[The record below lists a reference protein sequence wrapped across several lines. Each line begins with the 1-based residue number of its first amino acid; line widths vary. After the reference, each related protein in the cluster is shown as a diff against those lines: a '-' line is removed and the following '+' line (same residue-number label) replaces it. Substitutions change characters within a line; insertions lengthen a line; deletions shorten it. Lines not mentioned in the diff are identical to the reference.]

1 MRAPVANPPP
11 NTHRRMLASR
21 GVRRRDTLSD
31 DSEFDPAAPAIDID
45 YYVNGGN
52 CLSES
57 ENAILGDVAGMRIL
71 VSPEGTGEEV
81 LSLLNLGADVTVLG
95 SDFVQLQLAMDAL
108 GKSAATF
115 LGGLGLSV
123 PAELSGQQF
132 DLIYSPWGSLD
143 GLAAFD
149 SWATD
154 VAAFLPPGGHL
165 VAFDEHPVSLMV
177 RPAGSDLVVTTSYW
191 GEFIDEDNDGEPDV
205 PDIAAGPTT
214 FGWALG
220 DLVTALGD
228 AGMATTR
235 LQEFEESGRFLS
247 ALELLE
253 EVDDETR
260 SRLPSALLLVARRI

>member
-1 MRAPVANPPP
+1 M
-11 NTHRRMLASR
+11 
-21 GVRRRDTLSD
+21 SD
-31 DSEFDPAAPAIDID
+31 DGEFDPDAPTIDIG
-45 YYVNGGN
+45 YYLNGGN

-57 ENAILGDVAGMRIL
+57 ERAILGDVSGMRIL

-95 SDFVQLQLAMDAL
+95 ADFARLQEALDAMNAV
-108 GKSAATF
+108 APTF
-115 LGGLGLSV
+115 TGGLGLSI

-149 SWATD
+149 AWATD
-154 VAAFLPPGGHL
+154 VAAFLPHGGHL
-165 VAFDEHPVSLMV
+165 VAFDEHPVSFMV
-177 RPAGSDLVVTTSYW
+177 KPSGGELAVVTSYW

-205 PDIAAGPTT
+205 PEMTSGPTS

-235 LQEFEESGRFLS
+235 IQEFEESGRFLS
-247 ALELLE
+247 ALELME
-253 EVDDETR
+253 DVDDEVR

>member
-1 MRAPVANPPP
+1 M
-11 NTHRRMLASR
+11 
-21 GVRRRDTLSD
+21 SD
-31 DSEFDPAAPAIDID
+31 ESEFNAGAPAIDVD
-45 YYVNGGN
+45 YYLNGGN

-57 ENAILGDVAGMRIL
+57 ESAILGDVAGMRIL

-95 SDFVQLQLAMDAL
+95 ADFVRLQEALDAI
-108 GKSAATF
+108 GKQASTF
-115 LGGLGLSV
+115 IGGLGLSV
-123 PAELSGQQF
+123 PDELSSQQF

-149 SWATD
+149 AWATD
-154 VAAFLPPGGHL
+154 VAKFLPPGGHL
-165 VAFDEHPVSLMV
+165 VAFDEHPVSFMV
-177 RPAGSDLVVTTSYW
+177 KPSGGQLTVATSYW

-205 PDIAAGPTT
+205 PEMTSGPTT

-235 LQEFEESGRFLS
+235 IQEFEESGRFLS
-247 ALELLE
+247 ALELIE
-253 EVDDETR
+253 DVDDEVR

>member
-1 MRAPVANPPP
+1 M
-11 NTHRRMLASR
+11 
-21 GVRRRDTLSD
+21 SD
-31 DSEFDPAAPAIDID
+31 DTEFDPAAPAIDTGF
-45 YYVNGGN
+45 YVDGGS

-57 ENAILGDVAGMRIL
+57 ESAILGDVSGMRIL

-95 SDFVQLQLAMDAL
+95 SEFVRLQEAMDVV
-108 GKSAATF
+108 GRSAATF
-115 LGGLGLSV
+115 VGGLGLSV
-123 PAELSGQQF
+123 PDELSGQQF
-132 DLIYSPWGSLD
+132 DVIYSPWGSLD

-149 SWATD
+149 AWATD
-154 VAAFLPPGGHL
+154 VAKFLPPGGHL
-165 VAFDEHPVSLMV
+165 VAFDEHPVSFMV
-177 RPAGSDLVVTTSYW
+177 KPSGGELTVETSYW

-205 PDIAAGPTT
+205 PELTGGPTT

-247 ALELLE
+247 ALEMLE
-253 EVDDETR
+253 EVDAEIR